1 MYRTDEKVTRIEKE
15 KTKRKLPVTAVL
27 LPAALTL
34 QVLAR
39 LVPGFAEWYAVTVY
53 PWLLYVLGGI
63 SSPFPFAL
71 DECLI
76 YLLISSAAFYVFWGI
91 CSIWKKKVSLKRWC
105 LTSLG
110 LVWKA
115 GVWWLF
121 LFTVTCGINYHRTPF
136 SKLAELP
143 MEPST
148 VEELEE
154 LCLWLTGQIEEAG
167 SRVKVQDDGLT
178 ALPEDMRE
186 KTLDAMTE
194 LGERWPELGGWYP
207 KAKPVFAWKVL
218 SLEFLEGVFGPYT
231 MEAHYN
237 PDIPAYNQPA
247 VLCHELSHLQG
258 FMREDEANYIAY
270 LACTGSDD
278 PNLNYS
284 GLLLAYTHS
293 INALYRA
300 DPERFAVVRRQLCE
314 QAERDYAWHR
324 EYWAQYEGPVSELSD
339 KVNDTYLRANAQQEG
354 SKSYGRMVDLLLGE
368 HRQRKEAL
376 TDQAAGAGTALPLD

>member
-1 MYRTDEKVTRIEKE
+1 MHRTDEKAPEVRK
-15 KTKRKLPVTAVL
+15 KRFPVTAVL
-27 LPAALTL
+27 LLA
-34 QVLAR
+34 VLALQALAR
-39 LVPGFAEWYAVTVY
+39 QVTGFAEWYAVTVY
-53 PWLLYVLGGI
+53 PWLLRILGGI

-76 YLLISSAAFYVFWGI
+76 YLLIFSAVFYVLWGI
-91 CSIWKKKVSLKRWC
+91 CSIWKKKASPKSWC
-105 LTSLG
+105 LST
-110 LVWKA
+110 LVLMWRA
-115 GVWWLF
+115 CVLWLF
-121 LFTVTCGINYHRTPF
+121 LFTITCGINYHRTPF
-136 SKLAELP
+136 SKLAGLP

-148 VEELEE
+148 VEELED
-154 LCLWLTGQIEEAG
+154 LCWWLTEQIGEV
-167 SRVKVQDDGLT
+167 STRVKVEDNGLT
-178 ALPEDMRE
+178 ALPDNMRE
-186 KTLDAMTE
+186 KTRDAMTG
-194 LGERWPELGGWYP
+194 LGQIWPELGGWYP

-218 SLEFLEGVFGPYT
+218 SLEFLEGIFGPYT

-270 LACTGSDD
+270 LACTGSED
-278 PNLNYS
+278 PNLKYS

-293 INALYRA
+293 INALYRE
-300 DPERFAVVRRQLCE
+300 DPERFAAVRRQLCE

-368 HRQRKEAL
+368 HRQRKEMS
-376 TDQAAGAGTALPLD
+376 